1 MAVDVQGP
9 ATGEVERGE
18 RVQIFLVPAAN
29 NGALATFGMMN
40 DREDVRTFRGWTE
53 IPYFS
58 AMSRNMRP
66 NQSSARV
73 VMRSGAID
81 NLAQQKAA
89 VTALPPNEIAYEEAT
104 CFSSPTGN
112 RSVRNVTS
120 I

>member
-1 MAVDVQGP
+1 MCRVWQPVGSSERNGCRYLSSWQRAMARLP
-9 ATGEVERGE
+9 P
-18 RVQIFLVPAAN
+18 LC
-29 NGALATFGMMN
+29 MMN
-40 DREDVRTFRGWTE
+40 DRDDVRTFRGLTE
-53 IPYFS
+53 IPYFG
-58 AMSRNMRP
+58 AMSMNMRP
-66 NQSSARV
+66 NQSSAMV

-89 VTALPPNEIAYEEAT
+89 VTAFPPNEIAYEEAT